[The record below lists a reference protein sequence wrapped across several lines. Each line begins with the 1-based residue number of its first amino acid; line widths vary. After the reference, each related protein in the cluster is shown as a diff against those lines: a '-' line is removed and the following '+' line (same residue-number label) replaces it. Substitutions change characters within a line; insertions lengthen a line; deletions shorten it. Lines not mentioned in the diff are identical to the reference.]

1 MKAKKCTPAEWQIM
15 EVIWQKQTAS
25 VREVLQNLEDQ
36 GEKKAY
42 TTIQTIMN
50 ILVKKG
56 LLNAEKTGMVNYYTP
71 TVKRKNMIR
80 TETRTLLARI
90 FKGSVPALTSFLID
104 SEDISLDDIERIK
117 QTLAEKENKLKDKE
131 K

>member
-1 MKAKKCTPAEWQIM
+1 MKANKCTPAEWQIM

-25 VREVLQNLEDQ
+25 VREVLRNLEDQ
-36 GEKKAY
+36 GERKAY

-50 ILVKKG
+50 TLVKKG

-71 TVKRKNMIR
+71 TVIRKNMIR
-80 TETRTLLARI
+80 TETRTLLSRI

-117 QTLAEKENKLKDKE
+117 QSLAEKENKLKDKE